1 MGVHAIKRR
10 EFLKCLATGAA
21 ALALPRWTAAAAPA
35 AAPTAVPA
43 PTPAGRPNFLLMIA
57 DDLNLH
63 DLGCAG
69 NRDVKTPNLDR
80 LASEGMTLR
89 GMYSPAPT
97 CSPCRH
103 ALYTGLF
110 PIRSGAYPNHT
121 RVYDGVSSIFTH
133 LKALGYRVGL
143 QGKTHVGPG
152 PSFPWEYLGGNP
164 DDAEAFAR
172 FINRDKSQPW
182 LAVLASHDP
191 HSPWTRGPK
200 NLYDPAKIKI
210 PPYLYDNAETRKN
223 LADYYA
229 EITQLD
235 TQVGACLKA
244 VEDSGQVKNT
254 LVLFVSEQGSS
265 FPYGGKWS
273 LYENGIRIATFAR
286 WPGRIKPGSASDA
299 LMEYVDVPPTFLE
312 AAGADPAK
320 IDTGCADAH
329 GYRGF
334 DGRSFL
340 AVLLGKTDKLRDHVF
355 AQHTTVGIIGF
366 KEPYPMRSVC
376 DGRYKLVRNLA
387 PENTYWI
394 TGIHGTDVFK
404 SWERDA
410 ENDPKLAA
418 RVQWLLHRTAEELY
432 DIQADPYDTKN
443 LAPDPKFA
451 DIKARLA
458 RELDAWMAQ
467 QGDKGMETEL
477 KAKSR
482 QGRAE
487 DSDDPAAANAKKA
500 DKAKAKTKQK

>member
-1 MGVHAIKRR
+1 MGVHAVKRR
-10 EFLKCLATGAA
+10 DFLRYAALGAA
-21 ALALPRWTAAAAPA
+21 ALVLPRWARAAAPSA
-35 AAPTAVPA
+35 A
-43 PTPAGRPNFLLMIA
+43 RPNFLLMIA

-69 NRDVKTPNLDR
+69 NPDVKTPNLDR

-121 RVYDGVSSIFTH
+121 RAYDGTASIFTH
-133 LKALGYRVGL
+133 LKTLGYRVGL
-143 QGKTHVGPG
+143 QGKTHVGP
-152 PSFPWEYLGGNP
+152 PATFPWEYIHANP
-164 DDAEAFAR
+164 DNAEAFAA
-172 FINRDKSQPW
+172 FITRDKSQPW

-191 HSPWTRGPK
+191 HTPWTRGPK
-200 NLYDPAKIKI
+200 DLYKPEVLKI
-210 PPYLYDNAETRKN
+210 PPYLHDNAVTRKN

-235 TQVGACLKA
+235 AQVGACLKA
-244 VEDSGQVKNT
+244 VEESGQAGNT

-273 LYENGIRIATFAR
+273 LYENGIRIFAFAR
-286 WPGRIKPGSASDA
+286 WPGRIKPGSSSDA

-312 AAGADPAK
+312 AAGADPTK
-320 IDTGCADAH
+320 IDTGCPDAN
-329 GYRGF
+329 GQRSF

-340 AVLLGKTDKLRDHVF
+340 GVLLGKTGKLRDYVF
-355 AQHTTVGIIGF
+355 AQHTTVGIIGY

-387 PENTYWI
+387 PGNTYWI
-394 TGIHGTDVFK
+394 TGIHGTGIFK
-404 SWERDA
+404 SWEEDA
-410 ENDPKLAA
+410 AKDPKLAE
-418 RVQWLLHRTAEELY
+418 RVQWLSHRPAEELY
-432 DIQADPYDTKN
+432 DLQADPYDMKN
-443 LAPDPKFA
+443 LAEDPKCA

-482 QGRAE
+482 QGRGE
-487 DSDDPAAANAKKA
+487 DPDAGTETKGKKA
-500 DKAKAKTKQK
+500 GKAGPGKKK

>member
-1 MGVHAIKRR
+1 MKTVSRR
-10 EFLKCLATGAA
+10 DFLKAAVLGAA
-21 ALALPRWTAAAAPA
+21 ALALPRHARAAEASSAPA
-35 AAPTAVPA
+35 AA
-43 PTPAGRPNFLLMIA
+43 RPNLLILIA

-63 DLGCAG
+63 DLGCMG
-69 NRDVKTPNLDR
+69 NPDVKSPNIDR
-80 LASEGMTLR
+80 LAREGMTLR
-89 GMYSPAPT
+89 GMYTPAPT

-121 RVYDGVSSIFTH
+121 RAYDGTASIFTH

-143 QGKTHVGPG
+143 QGKTHVGP
-152 PSFPWEYLGGNP
+152 PATFPWEYIHANP
-164 DDAEAFAR
+164 DNAEAFAA
-172 FINRDKSQPW
+172 FITRNKSQPW

-200 NLYDPAKIKI
+200 DLYKPETLKI
-210 PPYLYDNAETRKN
+210 PPYLHDNAVTRKN

-244 VEDSGQVKNT
+244 VEESGQAGST
-254 LVLFVSEQGSS
+254 LVLFLSEQGSS

-273 LYENGIRIATFAR
+273 LYDNGIRVASFAR

-299 LMEYVDVPPTFLE
+299 LMQYVDVPPTFFE
-312 AAGADPAK
+312 AAGADPTK
-320 IDTGCADAH
+320 IDTGCPDAN
-329 GYRGF
+329 GNRGF

-340 AVLLGKTDKLRDHVF
+340 PVLLGKADKLRDYVF
-355 AQHTTVGIIGF
+355 AQHTTVGIIGY

-387 PENTYWI
+387 PDNTYWI
-394 TGIHGTDVFK
+394 AGIHGTGIFK
-404 SWERDA
+404 SWEQDA
-410 ENDPKLAA
+410 ASDPRLAE
-418 RVQWLLHRTAEELY
+418 RVKWLSHRPAEELY
-432 DIQADPYDTKN
+432 DLRADPYDMKD
-443 LAPDPKFA
+443 LAADPKFA

-458 RELDAWMAQ
+458 RELNAWMAQ

-482 QGRAE
+482 QGK
-487 DSDDPAAANAKKA
+487 SDENENPVDAPSGAVESQTTKPA
-500 DKAKAKTKQK
+500 KAKAKAKKKQ